1 MKYSIALFTLLFV
14 SFQNINAQHS
24 SYSKEVLSRIDK
36 VEHNLG
42 LWFRLENQTSGW
54 TINERMKFHHVKG
67 LSVAVISNYKMEWA
81 KGYGWADSAEKRPVT
96 SETLFQAGSIS
107 KSLNSIGV
115 LKLVQDR
122 KLDLYTDINYYLKSW
137 KFPYDS
143 NSKGKKIT
151 LINLLSHTAG
161 LNVHGFPG
169 YAVGDSLPTL
179 IQVLNGTPPA
189 NTPAIRSAFE
199 PGLRYQYSGGGT
211 TISQLIVQDVSG
223 QPYDEYMWKNVL
235 QPLGMLNSSYTQPPS
250 SSRQKQLATAYYADG
265 KQVKG
270 KYHIY
275 PEQAAAGLWTN
286 PTDLSKYI
294 IETQLSMEERSSKV
308 LRMEWARLR
317 VTPYIDS
324 VAALGVFIPV
334 IGGQKYFNHNGQDEG
349 FTAVYYGSM
358 EGGNGVVVMCNSD
371 DGSILNEV
379 VNSVAS
385 VYGWKDFY
393 KPVIKKPVAVS
404 EEVLNKYA
412 GTYHLDTD
420 TFSILKENGGLAL
433 KPKGFPSSWAL
444 VFTSEKEFFIKEL
457 TGDWI
462 FNINSNGKIEGV
474 TWKQSNRDQKALR
487 IDK

>member
-1 MKYSIALFTLLFV
+1 MKQSLTIILLLIVSSQLLNAQGPKYS
-14 SFQNINAQHS
+14 
-24 SYSKEVLSRIDK
+24 KDVLERIK
-36 VEHNLG
+36 QVEHTLG
-42 LWFRLENQTSGW
+42 TWFRLKEQPSGW
-54 TINERMKFHHVKG
+54 SINERMKLHHVKG
-67 LSVAVISNYKMEWA
+67 LSIAVISNYKMEWA

-96 SETLFQAGSIS
+96 AETLFQAGSIS
-107 KSLNSIGV
+107 KSLNSLGV

-151 LINLLSHTAG
+151 LINLLTHTAG

-169 YAVGDSLPTL
+169 YSMGDPIPTL
-179 IQVLNGTPPA
+179 QQVLDGLPPA
-189 NTPAIRSAFE
+189 NTPAVRSVFE
-199 PGLRYQYSGGGT
+199 PGLRFQYSGGGT
-211 TISQLIVQDVSG
+211 TISQLIVHDVSG
-223 QPYDEYMWKNVL
+223 QSYDEFMWKNVL
-235 QPLGMLNSSYTQPPS
+235 QPLGMLNSSYTQPPPS
-250 SSRQKQLATAYYADG
+250 LKQKQLASAYYADG
-265 KQVKG
+265 KPVKG

-324 VAALGVFIPV
+324 NAALGVFILT
-334 IGGQKYFNHNGQDEG
+334 IGGEKYFSHNGQDEG

-358 EGGNGVVVMCNSD
+358 NGGNGVVVMCNSD
-371 DGSILNEV
+371 DGTILNEV

-404 EEVLNKYA
+404 GGIVDKYT
-412 GTYHLDTD
+412 GNYRFGTD
-420 TFSILKENGGLAL
+420 TFSIQKENGNLIF
-433 KPKGFPSSWAL
+433 KPKGYPFSWEL
-444 VFTSEKEFFIKEL
+444 VFTSDKEFFIKEL
-457 TGDWI
+457 TGDWTFI
-462 FNINSNGKIEGV
+462 TGSDGKVEGIN
-474 TWKQSNRDQKALR
+474 WKQPNREQKAVKIL
-487 IDK
+487 